1 MEIIINVQDDE
12 KFESLFDSSCLP
24 WTKDR
29 MYNILFLS
37 AREEHFNSRLKC
49 VGHLFLNEVYD
60 TLGLP
65 RTKIGQVA
73 CWIYDDESNG
83 RVDFGIRESITGSP
97 DIELHFNCDNYILD
111 RI

>member
-1 MEIIINVQDDE
+1 MEYIINVQDDE

-29 MYNILFLS
+29 ASNIAFLS
-37 AREEHFNSRLKC
+37 IQEEYCNDRLKY

-73 CWIYDDESNG
+73 GWIYDGESNDQ
-83 RVDFGIRESITGSP
+83 VDFGIRESITGRP
-97 DIELHFNCDNYILD
+97 DIELHFNCDNYIYD
-111 RI
+111 RL